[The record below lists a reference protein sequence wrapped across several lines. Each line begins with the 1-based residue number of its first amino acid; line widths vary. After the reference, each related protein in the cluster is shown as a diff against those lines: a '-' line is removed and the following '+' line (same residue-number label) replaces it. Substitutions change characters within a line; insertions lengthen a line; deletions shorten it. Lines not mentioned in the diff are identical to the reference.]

1 MVLNLNKKIEK
12 GGFIM
17 KFSMSKENYINYLN
31 FLCEKGKIEKDILNE
46 IDEIVT
52 RILKKEYDNITINNF
67 IKKDVFDF
75 IRKKIYRI
83 YKTNVSSKLLLDTL
97 NIYNLYNELILRISQ
112 NYEKNK
118 FKCFSLGIE
127 EPIYNFT
134 RLFYEK
140 IRLFKYKDII
150 KNHTSERAL
159 FPNKFKDKDIEHNF
173 DTTEDH
179 YNAPQLTIVY
189 IINEF
194 MKEGVY
200 YDFISFL
207 KLFLEYT
214 QVNVV
219 TKTENSWLSLKYEK
233 WNKLSDKTKLNLYE
247 NNNIYLIDKT
257 SKNNKFY
264 GTMNF
269 QKFLLGS
276 IKNRKET
283 WIPFFKNKNKYLSI
297 FNNDKV
303 VVDKKYIE
311 NVKKEVINQL
321 NNHSK

>member
-1 MVLNLNKKIEK
+1 
-12 GGFIM
+12 M
-17 KFSMSKENYINYLN
+17 KFSMSKENYKNYLN
-31 FLCEKGKIEKDILNE
+31 FLYEKGKIEKDTLNGIVEIAGEIL
-46 IDEIVT
+46 
-52 RILKKEYDNITINNF
+52 RKEYDDITINNF

-97 NIYNLYNELILRISQ
+97 YIYNLYNELILRISQ

-118 FKCFSLGIE
+118 FKYFSLGIE

-134 RLFYEK
+134 RLFYETV
-140 IRLFKYKDII
+140 RLFKYKDII

-159 FPNKFKDKDIEHNF
+159 FPNKFKDKEHNF

-179 YNAPQLTIVY
+179 YNAPQLTIVF

-207 KLFLEYT
+207 ELFLEYT

-233 WNKLSDKTKLNLYE
+233 WNKLTDKTKLNLYE
-247 NNNIYLIDKT
+247 NNNIYLIDKN
-257 SKNNKFY
+257 SKKNKFY

-269 QKFLLGS
+269 QNFLLGS

-283 WIPFFKNKNKYLSI
+283 WIPFFKNKNNYLSI
-297 FNNDKV
+297 FINDKV
-303 VVDKKYIE
+303 VVGEKYIE